1 MPSTLVTH
9 LAALHIPVITSAL
22 DMQPFLID
30 WRKRYQGNA
39 LAVVQPRTLEQV
51 RQVVQACHARNV
63 AIVPQGGNTGLVG
76 GSVPVAGDTSI
87 VLSLRKLSAVRA
99 LDQQN
104 LTITVEAGCT
114 LSQVQDAAAGA
125 GLLFPLSLAS
135 EGSCTIGGN
144 LSSNAGGVQVL
155 RYGNAREL
163 CLGIEA
169 VMPDGTALHA
179 LRGLRK
185 DNTGYALKD
194 LLIGAEGTLGVITA
208 AVMKL
213 FPRPRTQIV
222 AFVAL
227 ESVEAAVSLLGLAQ
241 KRLDSSLTGF
251 ELIAQICLDL
261 VSKHFKEASPLPAG
275 SAYYVLLECS
285 DSQEEAVARERFQQV
300 LEEAMELELI
310 QNAAV
315 SASVAQNKA
324 MWRQRELISEAQAA
338 EGTNIKHDISLP
350 VSAIAGF
357 VRANSARLEQAFPG
371 MRLVNFGHLGDGN
384 LHYNV
389 SPPLGM
395 SDSDF
400 LAHQASINKIVYDD
414 VVALSGS
421 ISAEHGLGQLK
432 CQEIEHYKSAAE
444 LGVMRQIKNALDPK
458 GIMNPGKVLTPR

>member
-39 LAVVQPRTLEQV
+39 LAVVQPRTFEQV

>member
-1 MPSTLVTH
+1 MLVSQ
-9 LAALHIPVITSAL
+9 LRAL
-22 DMQPFLID
+22 DIPTLTEAQDVEPFLID
-30 WRKRYQGNA
+30 WRKRYQGQA
-39 LAVVQPRTLEQV
+39 LAVVQPRNVEQV
-51 RQVVQACHARNV
+51 SAVVRACQAEKV

-76 GSVPVAGDTSI
+76 GSVPNSAGNNI
-87 VLSLRKLSAVRA
+87 VLSLRKMHQIRGI
-99 LDQQN
+99 DKDN

-114 LSQVQDAAAGA
+114 LSQVQEAAANA

-169 VMPDGTALHA
+169 VMPDGQVISA

-208 AVMKL
+208 AVLKL

-227 ESVEAAVSLLGLAQ
+227 ETVDAAVALLELART
-241 KRLDSSLTGF
+241 RLDSSLTGF
-251 ELIAQICLDL
+251 ELIAQLCLDL
-261 VSKHFKEASPLPAG
+261 VKKHFKEASPL
-275 SAYYVLLECS
+275 SASSPYFVLLECS
-285 DSQEEAVARERFQQV
+285 DSQEEAVARTRFQGF

-310 QNAAV
+310 QDAAV
-315 SASVAQNKA
+315 SNSVAQNKA

-338 EGTNIKHDISLP
+338 EGKNIKHDISLP
-350 VSAIAGF
+350 VSAIANF
-357 VRANSARLEQAFPG
+357 VSDNSARLAKHFPG

-389 SPPLGM
+389 SPPIGM
-395 SDSDF
+395 NDLEF
-400 LAHQASINKIVYDD
+400 LANQEAINKIVYDH
-414 VVALSGS
+414 VVALNGS

-432 CQEIEHYKSAAE
+432 CVEIEHYKAPAE
-444 LGVMRQIKNALDPK
+444 LNVMRQIKQALDPLNL
-458 GIMNPGKVLTPR
+458 MNPGKVLAPR